1 MRRLSSF
8 DTQFLAAEDGRTH
21 THVVQL
27 TVVEGTT
34 YDGRPVTLETVRS
47 VIAERIHL
55 LPLFTMTLRTV
66 PFDLDYPVLV
76 EDPAFDL
83 DDHLWE
89 MALPSPG
96 TDEQLGD
103 LVARV
108 ASRPLDRGRPLWEVY
123 VVRDLAEG
131 RVAVLTKIS
140 HALVDGVSGLELL
153 STLLDVA
160 PEGRDVEPPD
170 QPRELPAPP
179 SDLSLLARGVASLPR
194 QQVRMLSALPAT
206 LRHLD
211 QLPTMRTLPGTGP
224 LTRAADAV
232 YGLITR
238 DRDGA
243 ILERPTGPGPE
254 VSFGGRISAHRRFAF
269 GTLDLD
275 TVKAVKDTK
284 PGLTVNDVV
293 VAVTAGAVR
302 RRLLARGDSVTEPL
316 VAYVPISVRT
326 PGTGF
331 GNHIASLIA
340 EIPTDE
346 PDPVAR
352 LERSHATMQSAKTRH
367 RATPATL
374 LTDAN
379 HTVPP
384 ALFGRVARAISFTAA
399 NGLIDPAFN
408 LTVSNLPGS
417 RIPLHLAGARVVSQH
432 PVNLVFNGHGLAVT
446 LLSYQDRL
454 DFGLTVDRD
463 NFPDVWHLAADLE
476 AALAEL
482 AEAVGVPTRRT
493 RRAPRRR
500 R

>member
-8 DTQFLAAEDGRTH
+8 DTQFLAAEDGTTH
-21 THVVQL
+21 AHVCQL
-27 TVVEGTT
+27 TILEGASA
-34 YDGRPVTLETVRS
+34 DGQPVTLGSVRR
-47 VIAERIHL
+47 VIAERLHQ
-55 LPLFTMTLRTV
+55 LPLFSMRLKQV
-66 PFDLDYPVLV
+66 PLGLDYPVLV
-76 EDPAFDL
+76 DDPDFDL

-89 MALPSPG
+89 MAIPAPG
-96 TDEQLGD
+96 GDHELGE
-103 LVARV
+103 LVSRI

-123 VVRDLAEG
+123 LIHGLAEG
-131 RVAVLTKIS
+131 RVALLTKIS

-153 STLLDVA
+153 STILEVT
-160 PEGRDVEPPD
+160 PEGRDLEPAD
-170 QPRELPAPP
+170 EIATPRAVP
-179 SDLSLLARGVASLPR
+179 SDLELLARGVAALPR
-194 QQVRMLSALPAT
+194 QQVRMLRALPAT

-211 QLPTMRTLPGTGP
+211 QLPTMRTLPGTAV

-232 YGLITR
+232 YAVVTR
-238 DRDGA
+238 DKDGA
-243 ILERPTGPGPE
+243 ILERATGPGPE

-269 GTLDLD
+269 GTLDLE
-275 TVKAVKDTK
+275 TVKAIKNSR

-302 RRLLARGDSVTEPL
+302 RRLLARGDSVTTPL

-326 PGTGF
+326 SGTDF

-346 PDPVAR
+346 PDPIAR
-352 LERSHATMQSAKTRH
+352 LERSHLAMASAKSRH

-379 HTVPP
+379 HTIPP
-384 ALFGRVARAISFTAA
+384 ALFGRVARAITFTAA

-408 LTVSNLPGS
+408 LTISNLPGS
-417 RIPLHLAGARVVSQH
+417 RVPLYLTGARVVSQH

-463 NFPDVWHLAADLE
+463 NFPDVWHLNEDME
-476 AALAEL
+476 AELAEL
-482 AEAVGVPTRRT
+482 AVAVGAEPRPARR
-493 RRAPRRR
+493 PSRRR